1 MSRGETVTV
10 TEHEQEG
17 MVRLSQVVI
26 ALEHGCSVWEPVR
39 KATFPVVKN
48 SKGDR
53 GSYLGKLLG
62 VPDTQRFVGQTVV
75 TNLEEC
81 WLVVLRLNV
90 PVNNF
95 SVMSGREPSLP
106 G

>member
-17 MVRLSQVVI
+17 TVRLSQVVI
-26 ALEHGCSVWEPVR
+26 ALEHGGSVWEPVR

-53 GSYLGKLLG
+53 GSYWGKLLG
-62 VPDTQRFVGQTVV
+62 VPGTQRSVGQTVV

-81 WLVVLRLNV
+81 ITVKYSRN
-90 PVNNF
+90 
-95 SVMSGREPSLP
+95 LP
-106 G
+106 KWTLLGLTP